1 MIEITHT
8 QTGEYKNFP
17 DKQEVAD
24 FLAGRDDAGQ
34 WTGHERYGAL
44 PEATPQEVSVL
55 SVTLGNPEPEAPGE
69 LAEPEGTPDQEPPAP
84 TPAAKKAKG
93 KK

>member
-17 DKQEVAD
+17 GKQEVAD
-24 FLAGRDDAGQ
+24 FLAGRDDADQ

-44 PEATPQEVSVL
+44 PDATPQEVSAAVE
-55 SVTLGNPEPEAPGE
+55 GNQ
-69 LAEPEGTPDQEPPAP
+69 DQEPGSTFTPVVGDGTAP
-84 TPAAKKAKG
+84 GTAGGSAKKAKV